1 MRKFFTLLRISI
13 KSNVYYRTSM
23 ILNMLTPLVVLLGQ
37 IFMWR
42 GLYNLSS
49 DNSFAGMT
57 KSMMYSYILIAFV
70 LNNLMNWSTES
81 RLSKEIRN
89 GDVVAKIIRPTSF
102 LSQNIANMFGGVIV
116 QGFFYVIF
124 CIMIFS
130 CFKDRLFI
138 PTAAN
143 MLLFI
148 VSAIL
153 GLIIRMAI
161 NDFFGL
167 LCFYVTGYLGIVW
180 MKNAII
186 SFFSGAFIP
195 ITLFPE
201 KMKIIGSFLPFEYMI
216 HVPIAI
222 FMGKYQLS
230 EIAFGFCVQIG
241 WIVFFFFLHSVIYRR
256 IRVNMVIAGG

>member
-124 CIMIFS
+124 CIMI
-130 CFKDRLFI
+130 
-138 PTAAN
+138 
-143 MLLFI
+143 
-148 VSAIL
+148 
-153 GLIIRMAI
+153 
-161 NDFFGL
+161 
-167 LCFYVTGYLGIVW
+167 
-180 MKNAII
+180 
-186 SFFSGAFIP
+186 
-195 ITLFPE
+195 
-201 KMKIIGSFLPFEYMI
+201 
-216 HVPIAI
+216 
-222 FMGKYQLS
+222 
-230 EIAFGFCVQIG
+230 
-241 WIVFFFFLHSVIYRR
+241 
-256 IRVNMVIAGG
+256 

>member
-70 LNNLMNWSTES
+70 LNNSMNWSTES

-167 LCFYVTGYLGIVW
+167 LCFY
-180 MKNAII
+180 AII

-222 FMGKYQLS
+222 FMGKYQLY